1 MKKVKQ
7 MLVSFGMAMTMMLN
21 LSAVSYAVQLPQP
34 QLPLSLMIGQT
45 APVSME
51 QSQYSLA
58 AFSGTGQAHRSY
70 RPVAFSAAADRKA
83 GGYGRAALFP
93 GGHPLHPYR
102 QSPDR
107 RAVHPKEPTVQLGN
121 RNHRHRLAGHFAG
134 ALGK

>member
-51 QSQYSLA
+51 QSQYSLQL
-58 AFSGTGQAHRSY
+58 SQAQVKHTE
-70 RPVAFSAAADRKA
+70 AIA
-83 GGYGRAALFP
+83 
-93 GGHPLHPYR
+93 
-102 QSPDR
+102 
-107 RAVHPKEPTVQLGN
+107 QLLSLPQQTEKLEDMDEL
-121 RNHRHRLAGHFAG
+121 RFFAG
-134 ALGK
+134 VGQMKREA

>member
-1 MKKVKQ
+1 MKKVKR

-21 LSAVSYAVQLPQP
+21 LSAVSYAVQLPQ
-34 QLPLSLMIGQT
+34 LPLSLMIGQT

-51 QSQYSLA
+51 QSQYSLQL
-58 AFSGTGQAHRSY
+58 SQAQVKHTEAIAQLLSLPQQTEKLEDMDKLR
-70 RPVAFSAAADRKA
+70 F
-83 GGYGRAALFP
+83 FP

-121 RNHRHRLAGHFAG
+121 RDHRHRPTGHFAG